1 MQSLDIFM
9 HELLDYAG
17 LFPPA
22 KLTLQESLLNYS
34 SYTKHIQK
42 NWLGKFILPS
52 NKIAEC
58 IEIMLDQKIFKSNNA
73 FLKFSIILNSCEKF
87 NDFNKIIDN
96 DLKSIYQLK
105 STFNKHINID
115 SIEFFPPKEVFQP
128 NNLSLFRNMLS
139 FVNDKLL
146 NAKEIKFKYIEIP
159 FSENINE
166 YIEFI
171 SEFNL
176 RQKEIKF
183 CIKLRTGGVTP
194 QQIPSA
200 FHIAQAIRLSA
211 EKQIPIKATAGLH
224 VPVPNDNPEVGSR
237 LHGFFNIFSCL
248 MLCYKKL
255 LTISEMEN
263 ILVNYSY
270 SDFKFTEEGFTVGNK
285 FLPNAEMTHLR
296 NSFIKSFGTC
306 SFLEPIEH
314 LQENNFLEG
323 KKYV

>member
-1 MQSLDIFM
+1 MQSLNIFM

-58 IEIMLDQKIFKSNNA
+58 IEIMLNQKIFKSNNA
-73 FLKFSIILNSCEKF
+73 SLKFSIILNSCEKI
-87 NDFNKIIDN
+87 NDYSGIIDSDLKLIDQFESACKNKI
-96 DLKSIYQLK
+96 S
-105 STFNKHINID
+105 ID

-128 NNLSLFRNMLS
+128 NNLSLFKNMLS
-139 FVNDKLL
+139 LVDNKLC
-146 NAKEIKFKYIEIP
+146 NAKKIKYKYLEIP

-171 SEFNL
+171 SDFNL
-176 RQKEIKF
+176 NQKEIKF

-224 VPVPNDNPEVGSR
+224 VPVPNDNPEVGAR

-248 MLCYKKL
+248 LLCYKKL

-263 ILVNYSY
+263 ILENYSY
-270 SDFKFTEEGFTVGNK
+270 SDFKFTEDGFTVGNK
-285 FLPNAEMTHLR
+285 FLANAEMTHLR

-314 LQENNFLEG
+314 LHENNFLEG
-323 KKYV
+323 KKYA